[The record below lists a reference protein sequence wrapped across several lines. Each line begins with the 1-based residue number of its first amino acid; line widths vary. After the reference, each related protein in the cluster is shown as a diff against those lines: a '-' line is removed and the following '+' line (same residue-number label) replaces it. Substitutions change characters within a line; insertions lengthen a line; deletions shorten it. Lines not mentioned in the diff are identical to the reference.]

1 MISLVNT
8 TKEKPLTRIIT
19 VYLDFK
25 LSISEGNHIIDSMSP
40 PRVVMKGSVAFI
52 KQQVFVFTSVLF
64 MWNQKEI
71 KYWKDLLIL

>member
-8 TKEKPLTRIIT
+8 TKEKPVTRIIT

-40 PRVVMKGSVAFI
+40 REGCNERVCCI
-52 KQQVFVFTSVLF
+52 HKQQVFVFTSVLF
-64 MWNQKEI
+64 M
-71 KYWKDLLIL
+71 

>member
-8 TKEKPLTRIIT
+8 TKEEPLTRITT

-40 PRVVMKGSVAFI
+40 REGRNERVRCI
-52 KQQVFVFTSVLF
+52 HKQQVFVFISALF
-64 MWNQKEI
+64 M
-71 KYWKDLLIL
+71 

>member
-1 MISLVNT
+1 MVSLVNT
-8 TKEKPLTRIIT
+8 TKEEPLTRITT

-40 PRVVMKGSVAFI
+40 CEGCNERVCCI
-52 KQQVFVFTSVLF
+52 HKQQVFVFISALF

>member
-19 VYLDFK
+19 IYLDFK

-40 PRVVMKGSVAFI
+40 REGCNERVCCI
-52 KQQVFVFTSVLF
+52 HKQQVFVFTSVLF
-64 MWNQKEI
+64 M
-71 KYWKDLLIL
+71 

>member
-25 LSISEGNHIIDSMSP
+25 LYISEGNHIIDSMSP
-40 PRVVMKGSVAFI
+40 REGCNERVCCI
-52 KQQVFVFTSVLF
+52 HKQQVFVFTSVLF
-64 MWNQKEI
+64 M
-71 KYWKDLLIL
+71 

>member
-1 MISLVNT
+1 MISLMNT

-40 PRVVMKGSVAFI
+40 REGCNERVCCI
-52 KQQVFVFTSVLF
+52 HKQQVFVFTSVLF
-64 MWNQKEI
+64 M
-71 KYWKDLLIL
+71 